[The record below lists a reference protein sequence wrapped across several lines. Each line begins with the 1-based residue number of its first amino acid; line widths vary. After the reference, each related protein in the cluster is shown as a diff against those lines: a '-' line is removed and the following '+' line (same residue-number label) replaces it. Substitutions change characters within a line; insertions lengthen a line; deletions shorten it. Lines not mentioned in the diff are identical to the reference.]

1 MLSALCK
8 QLKLISPHN
17 FFQHLLKPVPQFLYP
32 VCPEKPVMGPALRQP
47 QIKLSCKPMH
57 IEPLLESPR
66 LKALGVA
73 KEYICMKVRQCAL
86 LHDILSDA
94 EYIMKSLELDVY
106 PLERNCMRRSS
117 LPIRRRCVKDSETT
131 LFPSALPL
139 EVELFEAKWKC

>member
-1 MLSALCK
+1 MASL
-8 QLKLISPHN
+8 
-17 FFQHLLKPVPQFLYP
+17 
-32 VCPEKPVMGPALRQP
+32 
-47 QIKLSCKPMH
+47 
-57 IEPLLESPR
+57 
-66 LKALGVA
+66 ALGVA